1 MRLKADFALCSGI
14 NRLTHNFELAL
25 PIIDDA
31 FRCVYASCMPI
42 PREMTVRANS
52 A

>member
-31 FRCVYASCMPI
+31 FRCVYASCMSI